1 MYMANQ
7 SAHSSAS
14 SATNSAASR
23 LSANNV
29 VTYGSGA
36 VAALQSGA
44 ALPSQ
49 FLTFMLGEEQFAV
62 GILHI
67 KEIIEYG
74 SLATVPMMP
83 ACVRGVINLRG
94 AVVPVMDLSARFGR
108 NPSGV
113 TKRSCIVIVEVA
125 NADGDNKQVL
135 GMLVDAVNAVVEIA
149 AGDIEPAPSF
159 GTRIRPDFIAGI
171 GKCNGKFVILLAI
184 DRVLS
189 TAEVVEMARASVAG
203 AGAGATALLS

>member
-1 MYMANQ
+1 MSNQLANG
-7 SAHSSAS
+7 A
-14 SATNSAASR
+14 ATP

-36 VAALQSGA
+36 IAALQSGA

-49 FLTFMLGEEQFAV
+49 FLTFMLGAEQFAV

-94 AVVPVMDLSARFGR
+94 AVVPVLDLQARFGR
-108 NPSGV
+108 PASPV
-113 TKRSCIVIVEVA
+113 TKRTCIVIVETGD
-125 NADGDNKQVL
+125 ADDGQVI
-135 GMLVDAVNAVVEIA
+135 GVVVDAVNEVLELPAS
-149 AGDIEPAPSF
+149 DIEPPPSF
-159 GTRIRPDFIAGI
+159 GAAIRSDFVSGMAKVRG
-171 GKCNGKFVILLAI
+171 NFVIVLDVAN
-184 DRVLS
+184 VLS
-189 TAEVVEMARASVAG
+189 IKDFSPLADLAA
-203 AGAGATALLS
+203 